1 MMSSFS
7 SGWGSILY
15 SQQSGFFFFFLFRS
29 KVSEMSRALWENM
42 GLQGYVC
49 LDNRSQPRA
58 ARHKKL
64 LVHEA
69 TTAAPSWAGSTHL
82 WEWGPGAQTSFLH
95 GQPPAWGLCLVLGK
109 QGCWP
114 LLLMDHWSYF
124 LLFLPELNFHLRA
137 RSATAHE
144 EFITCE

>member
-1 MMSSFS
+1 MMCSFS

-69 TTAAPSWAGSTHL
+69 TTAAPSSAAGQGALTFESEALVHKHPSSMGSHQPEGCV
-82 WEWGPGAQTSFLH
+82 WYWGNRGADLCCWWTIDLISCSFFRSWTFTC
-95 GQPPAWGLCLVLGK
+95 GPVL
-109 QGCWP
+109 P
-114 LLLMDHWSYF
+114 LLMKNL
-124 LLFLPELNFHLRA
+124 
-137 RSATAHE
+137 
-144 EFITCE
+144 